1 MLLTPPELDMPFC
14 RIYHVHMIMAGCVAA
29 IYRTMHRL
37 ILIFLLL
44 TPALSLFAA
53 GWDTQAA
60 ANAFH
65 QARQKRAEIA
75 QTANPTLDQYL
86 ACARIY
92 RSVHVND
99 PHYGRTGDAI
109 YEEGLVYQEA
119 ADRFSKPEYF
129 RKAAD
134 KFRLLVRDYE
144 GNLNCPDA
152 WKRLGALYSKYLN
165 DEASAEDAYRR
176 LRSNYG
182 YSEKAIQKLR
192 AAAVPT
198 TARISSA
205 PEPASQ
211 TAKPTAA
218 AALESSSIQPAA
230 IQSIRFW
237 STADY
242 TRVIVDLDS
251 NAKYQ
256 TKRLSDPDR
265 IYFDIAN
272 ARLSPLLTSRSFA
285 VQDELLKYVRIAQN
299 RSDLVRVVLDIST
312 TEGISISEL
321 QDPFR
326 IVIDLRR
333 KGATAPPPALTSPV
347 ISRRES
353 QTPPAAVTELPS
365 PAIRL
370 PQKSEQAAPSQGK
383 EIGPAVNPPPEP
395 RQPLVVTEIIPPVP
409 REVKPVPSPVL
420 SDSAAAAKKKE
431 PAMTASTI
439 KAPLT
444 PKAGAI
450 PIPQQSAP
458 TSRGDRTLTR
468 TLGLKVGR
476 IVIDPGHGGHDHGS
490 SGPGGLLEKDFV
502 LGLARNLKDMIE
514 EKIGA
519 EVVLTRDDD
528 TFIPLEE
535 RTSIANQHK
544 ADLFISIH
552 ANSSRFHSISGVE
565 TYYLDFARTD
575 AEREIAARENA
586 MADNNVRDLEDLIKK
601 IAKADKSTESREL
614 ASFVQRKLFSGA
626 RQVLPQTRN
635 RGVRRA
641 PFIVL
646 IGANMPSVL
655 AEVAFISNPKDER
668 LLKKEST
675 KQSLV
680 KALFAGIDGYMKTLG
695 SDVVQ
700 TQTIQSK

>member
-1 MLLTPPELDMPFC
+1 MPFC
-14 RIYHVHMIMAGCVAA
+14 RIYHVHMIVAGCIAA

-44 TPALSLFAA
+44 TPALPVFAA
-53 GWDTQAA
+53 GWETQAA

-65 QARQKRAEIA
+65 QARQKRAEIT
-75 QTANPTLDQYL
+75 QTENPTLDQYL

-119 ADRFSKPEYF
+119 ADRFSKPEYY
-129 RKAAD
+129 RRAAD

-165 DEASAEDAYRR
+165 DEASAEEAYRR
-176 LRSNYG
+176 LRSDWG
-182 YSEKAIQKLR
+182 YSDKAIQKLR
-192 AAAVPT
+192 AALPT
-198 TARISSA
+198 TTRISPA

-211 TAKPTAA
+211 AAKQAA
-218 AALESSSIQPAA
+218 AAAVESISLQPATV
-230 IQSIRFW
+230 QSIRFW

-251 NAKYQ
+251 NAKYD

-272 ARLSPLLTSRSFA
+272 AKLSPLLANRSFA
-285 VQDELLKYVRIAQN
+285 VQDNLLKYVRAAQN
-299 RSDLVRVVLDIST
+299 RSDLVRVVLDISV

-333 KGATAPPPALTSPV
+333 KEAAALPPAPTSPV
-347 ISRRES
+347 VSPKAPPS
-353 QTPPAAVTELPS
+353 PAQKPQAPPAAVTELTS

-370 PQKSEQAAPSQGK
+370 PQKSEQASPSQEK
-383 EIGPAVNPPPEP
+383 EIAPGVNPPPKP
-395 RQPLVVTEIIPPVP
+395 RQPLVVTEIHPPLT
-409 REVKPVPSPVL
+409 REAKPVQSPVL
-420 SDSAAAAKKKE
+420 PDAGAAAKKKE
-431 PAMTASTI
+431 PEMTASTI
-439 KAPLT
+439 KVPPT
-444 PKAGAI
+444 PKADTM
-450 PIPQQSAP
+450 PIPQPSAP

-490 SGPGGLLEKDFV
+490 SGSEGLLEKDFV
-502 LGLARNLKDMIE
+502 LALARNLKNMIE

-535 RTSIANQHK
+535 RTAIANQHK
-544 ADLFISIH
+544 ADLFISLH
-552 ANSSRFHSISGVE
+552 ANSSRFHSTSGVE
-565 TYYLDFARTD
+565 TYYLDFARTN

-586 MADNNVRDLEDLIKK
+586 VADNKVRDLEDLIKK

-614 ASFVQRKLFSGA
+614 ASFVQKKLFSGA
-626 RQVLPQTRN
+626 RQVLPQTQN